1 MTDHPDGPGSIAGG
15 DFYAQYAAALTE
27 YVRSGAEASLA
38 VGHELGRRALSER
51 MSMLDIIENHAR
63 LVVEIKQDMPI
74 DPDAPL
80 QFLLQT
86 LAALD
91 VATRGFLDGTRRYEQ
106 QRARAEDLADRDE
119 FRDALVN
126 SLQEGFFV
134 ADHTGA
140 VVEINDAFAAITGYG
155 EHELPY
161 HPPYPWRTGD
171 SGPSAQFSALRDGGI
186 ITTETAIRHRDGS
199 ARWVALSINSVMGQG
214 IDRPV
219 YVGTV
224 RDITAS
230 HVVAERE
237 RAVARLATAVSVARD
252 VDEVLSAALTQSRS
266 RLDAQRLIAVV
277 WPQGEGDP
285 VVHTAG
291 EPNISKWPDLEEDWR
306 RTLDDARDWLPLTV
320 TPVGAAPSAGTT
332 RGFVAVTSGARDV
345 VVCLEH
351 RVPRRV
357 SDEDRQL
364 VMALFG
370 HISLAMQHV
379 RQFEIARETSLTL
392 QRSLL
397 PATTLPAGCAV
408 RYEPAVPPLEIGG
421 DFYDVIPVGDN
432 RIGIIVGDCVGRGL
446 PAAAVMGQLRAS
458 TRALL
463 LTGAE
468 PARLLEQLD
477 SVAEFIPDA
486 FCATVFVAIAD
497 LDLHILHYSSAGHVP
512 PVFSAGSERP
522 ELLTDGHSVPL
533 AVHRDG
539 PRPQASRPL
548 KAGSTLLLY
557 TDGLV
562 ERRDQPID
570 EHIDRA
576 ADVVAETIDLPVETV
591 ADEVLRR
598 LAPDAGYDDDVAIV
612 VYRCPPS
619 ALLVDDD
626 AAPRRLSDIRHRLAA
641 WLHDNNIVSPLAD
654 DIVLV
659 VNEACSNCV
668 EHAYR
673 GKDSGR
679 MRVEAQVRD
688 SQVCISVVDSGSWKT
703 PPADP
708 GTRGRGLLLIRT
720 VCDQVDVVGTDDGT
734 SVEMSFR
741 LPKSEGLVSA
751 PASR

>member
-1 MTDHPDGPGSIAGG
+1 MTEVPGG
-15 DFYAQYAAALTE
+15 DFYAQYADALTE
-27 YVRSGAEASLA
+27 FVRSGAEASLA
-38 VGHELGRRALSER
+38 VGHDLGRRALSER

-63 LVVEIKQDMPI
+63 LVVEIKQDMSI

-140 VVEINDAFAAITGYG
+140 IVEINDAFVDITGYG
-155 EHELPY
+155 QEDLPY
-161 HPPYPWRTGD
+161 PPPYPWAVGT
-171 SGPSAQFSALRDGGI
+171 SGPNPELSGLRDGGRT
-186 ITTETAIRHRDGS
+186 TTETAIKHRDGS
-199 ARWVALSINSVMGQG
+199 VRWVAISINSVTGQG
-214 IDRPV
+214 VDRLA
-219 YVGTV
+219 YVGTI
-224 RDITAS
+224 RDITATR
-230 HVVAERE
+230 VVAERE
-237 RAVARLATAVSVARD
+237 RAVARLATAVSVARN
-252 VDEVLSAALTQSRS
+252 VDEVLAAALTQSRS
-266 RLDAQRLIAVV
+266 RLDTQRLLAVV

-285 VVHTAG
+285 TVHTAG
-291 EPNISKWPDLEEDWR
+291 EPRISKWLDLEEDWR
-306 RTLDDARDWLPLTV
+306 RTFDDARDWLPLTV

-351 RVPRRV
+351 RVPRRI

-379 RQFEIARETSLTL
+379 RQFEVARETSLTL

-421 DFYDVIPVGDN
+421 DFYDVLPVGDN

-468 PARLLEQLD
+468 PARLLEHLD

-497 LDLHILHYSSAGHVP
+497 LESQTLHYSSAGHVP
-512 PVFSAGSERP
+512 PVFATGSGRP

-533 AVHRDG
+533 AVHRDE

-548 KAGSTLLLY
+548 TAGSTLLLY

-576 ADVVAETIDLPVETV
+576 AEVVAETIDLPVETV
-591 ADEVLRR
+591 ADEILRT

-619 ALLVDDD
+619 ALLIDED

-641 WLHDNNIVSPLAD
+641 WLDSNNILSPLAD
-654 DIVLV
+654 DVVLV

-673 GKDSGR
+673 GHDPGR
-679 MRVEAQVRD
+679 VRVEAEVRD
-688 SQVCISVVDSGSWKT
+688 GRVRVSVVDSGSWKT
-703 PPADP
+703 PPTNP

-720 VCDQVDVVGTDDGT
+720 VSDQVDVIGTEDGT

-741 LPKSEGLVSA
+741 LPKTEGLVSA